1 MASLSQLKQKETR
14 VTCKEANEQKR
25 ETREKKK
32 KSNVNSESCIYYLF
46 YYWKTNIWTVIVPQM
61 SARAC
66 LLRWI
71 ERGDASVQ
79 WNKEDIVLLLFSL
92 LPPFL
97 LSFSS
102 FSYFFFSASF
112 FYPAFLFSSYSFLL
126 PSFFYVF
133 NSVVRDRVHLVR
145 CWRRNA
151 RTDAVCTV
159 FYGRSSARMPLE
171 NLRFVFLEFYEIA
184 QQEIKEWHGEENR
197 NGQDGTS

>member
-79 WNKEDIVLLLFSL
+79 WNKEDIVLLLFFPTTSL
-92 LPPFL
+92 SSFFFFFFL
-97 LSFSS
+97 L
-102 FSYFFFSASF
+102 
-112 FYPAFLFSSYSFLL
+112 FLL
-126 PSFFYVF
+126 Y
-133 NSVVRDRVHLVR
+133 
-145 CWRRNA
+145 
-151 RTDAVCTV
+151 
-159 FYGRSSARMPLE
+159 
-171 NLRFVFLEFYEIA
+171 FVFLPCVSFFQLLFPLA
-184 QQEIKEWHGEENR
+184 FLLLR
-197 NGQDGTS
+197 F

>member
-1 MASLSQLKQKETR
+1 MVSLLQLKQKETR

-25 ETREKKK
+25 ETRKREKKRRSQTSTQSLVHIIFFTTEK
-32 KSNVNSESCIYYLF
+32 RAFEPWSSPRWARALVFFVGLNEATRAFNGTKRTLF
-46 YYWKTNIWTVIVPQM
+46 YFF
-61 SARAC
+61 
-66 LLRWI
+66 
-71 ERGDASVQ
+71 
-79 WNKEDIVLLLFSL
+79 FSL

-102 FSYFFFSASF
+102 FPYFFFSGSF
-112 FYPAFLFSSYSFLL
+112 FYPAFLFSSYSFLF

-159 FYGRSSARMPLE
+159 FYGRSSARMPLG
-171 NLRFVFLEFYEIA
+171 NLRFVFLEFYEIV
-184 QQEIKEWHGEENR
+184 QHRK
-197 NGQDGTS
+197 

>member
-1 MASLSQLKQKETR
+1 
-14 VTCKEANEQKR
+14 
-25 ETREKKK
+25 
-32 KSNVNSESCIYYLF
+32 
-46 YYWKTNIWTVIVPQM
+46 M

-66 LLRWI
+66 LLRRI

-92 LPPFL
+92 LPPFF
-97 LSFSS
+97 LSFFFLFLTFSS
-102 FSYFFFSASF
+102 LVRFFTPRFFF
-112 FYPAFLFSSYSFLL
+112 PSYSFLF

-133 NSVVRDRVHLVR
+133 NSVVLDRVHLVR
-145 CWRRNA
+145 CWLRNA

-184 QQEIKEWHGEENR
+184 QQEIKE
-197 NGQDGTS
+197 

>member
-1 MASLSQLKQKETR
+1 M
-14 VTCKEANEQKR
+14 
-25 ETREKKK
+25 
-32 KSNVNSESCIYYLF
+32 
-46 YYWKTNIWTVIVPQM
+46 IVPQM

-79 WNKEDIVLLLFSL
+79 WNKEDIVLLLFFPTTSL
-92 LPPFL
+92 FFFL
-97 LSFSS
+97 FFS
-102 FSYFFFSASF
+102 FSYFFFSGSF
-112 FYPAFLFSSYSFLL
+112 FTRRFFFSSYSFLF

-133 NSVVRDRVHLVR
+133 NSVVFDRVHLVR

-151 RTDAVCTV
+151 RTDAACTV

-184 QQEIKEWHGEENR
+184 QQEIKEWHREENR
-197 NGQDGTS
+197 NGRDGTS